1 MTNVIHCYSRKQ
13 AIEDGILIDVSKL
26 AKELGFTYPV
36 AVTAGVWESCI
47 QVPESVKG
55 WQDETGRLWDILNI
69 VRVGAK
75 SESSNCLR
83 VQVLFQNKP
92 VGPPEKVTLVAHC
105 GPGDKAEPVLTIMLP
120 GED

>member
-83 VQVLFQNKP
+83 
-92 VGPPEKVTLVAHC
+92 
-105 GPGDKAEPVLTIMLP
+105 
-120 GED
+120 